1 MNHYSRADK
10 SQLQSKGK
18 MCQDADEE
26 AQLLA
31 SPEEAEILW
40 QWCFNWWG
48 EWRSEEWTV
57 EDAEEEVV
65 LLGDSEEE
73 AEVELLQPKPSH
85 RNECWST
92 VWIKYEKTTT
102 QNNYKWGWKI
112 KS

>member
-1 MNHYSRADK
+1 
-10 SQLQSKGK
+10 
-18 MCQDADEE
+18 
-26 AQLLA
+26 
-31 SPEEAEILW
+31 
-40 QWCFNWWG
+40 
-48 EWRSEEWTV
+48 
-57 EDAEEEVV
+57 VV